1 MSINQTRL
9 VIFMTGLFLL
19 SVTVYKWQAFTH
31 FAWSIILFKAFV
43 PISFLMVCYGLGR
56 LLRIPLILCL
66 TIPILLEIACW
77 SYIRHV
83 MRVNQTAAVHGVGI
97 LEQWINYRD
106 VIQFNG
112 QFSNYSSDLG
122 YTLRPRS
129 EGYHADLEYENKF
142 TINSFGVRD
151 DEKSLQNPKMIFIG
165 DSFTMGWGVDQD
177 KTFAHLTEKQ
187 TGAKAINAGISSYGT
202 YREMLLFSKLQRD
215 SCKLLVIQYCDNDL
229 EENLARNEPNSQ
241 GQLLTSE
248 KFKKV
253 TVFNHLNEGYYPMRY
268 TYFFL
273 REKHLF
279 KRIFTNPVEVWQ
291 DTFEALSSWISGKP
305 LVVNAPPFIQ
315 SVAASVQHTEN
326 FFKVLAKIR
335 ALYPGN
341 IVVMHIAGRYTKP
354 EIINAFEAKAKK
366 EADAKLYFL
375 RNTDILTTNDYYP
388 IDGHLNAKGH
398 QKIANSLSKLIREKN
413 LLN

>member
-1 MSINQTRL
+1 MNQIRL

-31 FAWSIILFKAFV
+31 FAWGIILFKALV
-43 PISFLMVCYGLGR
+43 PISFLMVCYGFGR

-66 TIPILLEIACW
+66 AIPILLESICW
-77 SYIRHV
+77 LYISHV
-83 MRVNQTAAVHGVGI
+83 MRVNQTAAVHRVGI

-112 QFSNYSSDLG
+112 QFSNYSPDLG

-129 EGYHADLEYENKF
+129 EGYHADLEYKNKF
-142 TINSFGVRD
+142 KINSVGLRD
-151 DEKSLQNPKMIFIG
+151 DEESLQNPKIIFVG

-177 KTFAHLTEKQ
+177 KTFAQLTEKQ
-187 TGAKAINAGISSYGT
+187 AGANSINAGISSYGT
-202 YREMLLFSKLQRD
+202 YREMLLFKKLQRD

-229 EENLARNEPNSQ
+229 EENVARTEPNNQ

-248 KFKKV
+248 KFRKV
-253 TVFNHLNEGYYPMRY
+253 TVFNHLNEGYFPMRY
-268 TYFFL
+268 AYFFL

-291 DTFEALSSWISGKP
+291 DTFDAASSWISGKP
-305 LVVNAPPFIQ
+305 LVDNAPPFIQ
-315 SVAASVQHTEN
+315 SEAATIQHTEN

-335 ALYPGN
+335 LIYAGN

-354 EIINAFEAKAKK
+354 EMINAFEAKAKK
-366 EADAKLYFL
+366 EEDTKLYFL

-388 IDGHLNAKGH
+388 IDGHLNTKGH
-398 QKIANSLSKLIREKN
+398 QKVANYLNKLIQEKN